1 MNACQK
7 TVAGICPQFMSDK
20 CICTSLRTA
29 AHASTALYDA
39 YLAPSGL
46 KVTMFRL
53 LRRIAHLGDVSI
65 TKLAQ
70 EVGLDRST
78 LGRNLKVLARQD
90 LIVMT
95 NSTDGRA
102 RAIKLT
108 ETGRCALDT
117 AVPLWA
123 AAQAELTTKIGPE
136 LAHVLKTLDALSESA
151 FEKET
156 TQ

>member
-1 MNACQK
+1 
-7 TVAGICPQFMSDK
+7 
-20 CICTSLRTA
+20 
-29 AHASTALYDA
+29 
-39 YLAPSGL
+39 
-46 KVTMFRL
+46 MFRL

-117 AVPLWA
+117 AGPLWA

-136 LAHVLKTLDALSESA
+136 LARVLKTLDALSESA